1 MASRSPSLTPFLH
14 RCLMSISR
22 ALVVA
27 ASITVVAAPAFAQR
41 STIPTPASVLGFEPG
56 ADRHLPSWKQIT
68 DYFTALDKASP
79 RVTVRTIGKTVL
91 GRPFIVAII
100 SDSSTLANLEH
111 YRQIQRKL
119 MDPRLQSAG
128 ERERL
133 LSEGKNVILV
143 S

>member
-1 MASRSPSLTPFLH
+1 
-14 RCLMSISR
+14 MSISR

-100 SDSSTLANLEH
+100 SDSIDARQSRALPPDPAQVDGSATAVGRESANGCCPKA
-111 YRQIQRKL
+111 RT
-119 MDPRLQSAG
+119 
-128 ERERL
+128 
-133 LSEGKNVILV
+133 
-143 S
+143 